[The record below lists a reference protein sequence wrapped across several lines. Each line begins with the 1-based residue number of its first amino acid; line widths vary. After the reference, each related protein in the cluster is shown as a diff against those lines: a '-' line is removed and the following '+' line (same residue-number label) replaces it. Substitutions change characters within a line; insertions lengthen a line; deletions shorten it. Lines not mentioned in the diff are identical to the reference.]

1 MDQNQ
6 QTTPCNNTSL
16 GHIVPVCSI
25 LKHRCSSSNLMIA
38 NAKWS
43 VSSMTAGLVR
53 LYPKYSPNLIAERG
67 RRLVL
72 NVGGL
77 GSGARWRKRSA
88 GGHVS

>member
-1 MDQNQ
+1 
-6 QTTPCNNTSL
+6 
-16 GHIVPVCSI
+16 
-25 LKHRCSSSNLMIA
+25 MIA
-38 NAKWS
+38 SAEWS
-43 VSSMTAGLVR
+43 VRSMTAELVR
-53 LYPKYSPNLIAERG
+53 LYPKHGPNLIAESG

>member
-1 MDQNQ
+1 
-6 QTTPCNNTSL
+6 
-16 GHIVPVCSI
+16 
-25 LKHRCSSSNLMIA
+25 MIA

-43 VSSMTAGLVR
+43 VRSMTAELVR
-53 LYPKYSPNLIAERG
+53 LYPKHGSNLIAERV

-88 GGHVS
+88 GDRVS